1 MEVTEIPF
9 NKYLGLTTSK
19 SGINSLELSI
29 KDNLKNHLGTFHASA
44 QFALA
49 EACSGHLLLSRFS
62 ELSSSVIP
70 VLRKTEIKFKNPA
83 SESIIASAHIEE
95 KDITNFENQ
104 FKRKNRATIAVQV
117 VVREYSGNITMVGS
131 FQWFVQTIKT

>member
-1 MEVTEIPF
+1 MKVTEIPF
-9 NKYLGLTTSK
+9 NKYIGLTTSK
-19 SGINSLELSI
+19 SDTNSLELSI

-49 EACSGHLLLSRFS
+49 EACSGQLLLSRFS

-70 VLRKTEIKFKNPA
+70 VLRKSETKFKNPA
-83 SESIIASAHIEE
+83 TTAIIASAHMEE

-104 FKRKNRATIAVQV
+104 FKRKSRATIIVYV
-117 VVREYSGNITMVGS
+117 VVREDSGNITMTSS
-131 FQWFVQTIKT
+131 FQWFVQAI